1 MFIHRAAAGC
11 VLTEPQAATSLAS
24 LASPPA
30 ASLIAAALCLLRLL
44 LLKQHAADA
53 QSAVCVSCLEKKP
66 LSCSYVL
73 NHSFEAAAFV
83 CCVQDCVLTILHTL
97 ISQERACKFKLCR
110 LTMRLQT
117 SSYMGGIFF
126 P

>member
-11 VLTEPQAATSLAS
+11 ELTEPLCNLLAKLGLTTSCKS
-24 LASPPA
+24 DCCCSFPPE
-30 ASLIAAALCLLRLL
+30 AAAACSSTPPMHSLL
-44 LLKQHAADA
+44 
-53 QSAVCVSCLEKKP
+53 SVSPAWRK

-83 CCVQDCVLTILHTL
+83 CCVQESVLTILHTL
-97 ISQERACKFKLCR
+97 PSQERACKFKLCQF
-110 LTMRLQT
+110 TMRLQT

-126 P
+126 N